1 MSTPK
6 APVIIEAAINGQ
18 TSKSRNPSVPV
29 TPEEI
34 AVDALAS
41 FAAGAAVVHN
51 HVDRFG
57 VDDEQSAAR
66 YLEGWYPV
74 FEQRPDALLYPTVN
88 PAADGTPGYDHM
100 TPLAATG
107 KLRIGLADPGSLNLG
122 GVDGDGVPAGA
133 FVYRNSYDLFAHALD
148 VCRQNGLGP
157 SMAIFEPG
165 FLRTVVAWCRA
176 GRLPAGGMVKLYFS
190 GDRGLSGAPFG
201 LPPTPTALDAYL
213 EILDECPLPWA
224 VSVAGGDVVASEV
237 AAIALERGGH
247 LHLGL
252 EFFGGERKPTN
263 VELVTEAVRLCEK
276 VGRPV
281 ASPDEAAAILG
292 LPRQRV

>member
-1 MSTPK
+1 MAATTT
-6 APVIIEAAINGQ
+6 PVIIEAAINGQ
-18 TSKSRNPSVPV
+18 TSKSRNPNVPV
-29 TPEEI
+29 VPDEI
-34 AVDALAS
+34 ANDALAC
-41 FAAGAAVVHN
+41 FAAGASVVHN

-66 YLEGWYPV
+66 YLEGWEPV
-74 FEQRPDALLYPTVN
+74 MEQRPDALLYPTVN

-100 TPLAATG
+100 IPLAKTG

-122 GVDGDGVPAGA
+122 GVDTDGVPTGG
-133 FVYRNSYDLFAHALD
+133 FVYRNSFDLFAHALD
-148 VCRQNGLGP
+148 VCRRNRLGP

-165 FLRTVVAWCRA
+165 FLRTVVAWHRS
-176 GRLPAGGMVKLYFS
+176 GHLPPGAMVKLYFAS
-190 GDRGLSGAPFG
+190 DRGLTGAPFG

-213 EILDECPLPWA
+213 EILGDCPLAWA
-224 VSVAGGDVVASEV
+224 VSIAGGDVVASEITP
-237 AAIALERGGH
+237 IALDRGGH

-252 EFFGGERKPTN
+252 EFFGGDRKPSN
-263 VELVTEAVRLCEK
+263 VELVEEAVQLCEK

-292 LPRQRV
+292 LPRGRD